1 MCTVDMH
8 IFLRVSA
15 SDDLNVSAVRTQV
28 PQIGFDSKE
37 GELVVIR
44 EGKKAPRCGHMMHEG
59 DTLQAETWEF
69 RSLLNIM

>member
-1 MCTVDMH
+1 MH

-37 GELVVIR
+37 GGVGCYQKGEKGTKMWSYDAR
-44 EGKKAPRCGHMMHEG
+44 G
-59 DTLQAETWEF
+59 
-69 RSLLNIM
+69 

>member
-1 MCTVDMH
+1 MH
-8 IFLRVSA
+8 IFLWVSA
-15 SDDLNVSAVRTQV
+15 SDDLNVSAVRTRV

-37 GELVVIR
+37 QGGVGCYQRR
-44 EGKKAPRCGHMMHEG
+44 EKAPRCGHMMHEG